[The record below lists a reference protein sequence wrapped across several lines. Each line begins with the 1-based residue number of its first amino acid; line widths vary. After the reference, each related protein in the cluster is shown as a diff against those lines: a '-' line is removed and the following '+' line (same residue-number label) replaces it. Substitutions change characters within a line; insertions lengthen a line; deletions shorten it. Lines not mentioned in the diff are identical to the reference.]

1 MFGYIG
7 CVKEKLSEEKQKR
20 YQSIYC
26 GLCRNL
32 KERYGQVERLCLS
45 YDMAFLILLLSSLYE
60 PEEKSGRFRCSV
72 HPLSEKEETG
82 NRFTD
87 YAADMTIILSYYK
100 CRDDWKDEG
109 KHLQRWYA
117 GMLEKKCGELKKQYP
132 RQWRAVAEGIAG
144 LEEVEKKAARDFDRA
159 INCSGKM
166 LSELFVCEEDFW
178 SDSLRTLGYEIGR
191 FIYLMDAAMDYEKDG
206 KKGSYN
212 PLFYMGKKPE
222 EMKEIMEI
230 PLGNAMRIFEK
241 LPLVQDVSLM
251 RHILYGGVW
260 QQYYAKFP
268 GKEQKR

>member
-7 CVKEKLSEEKQKR
+7 CAKEQLSEEEQKR

-72 HPLSEKEETG
+72 HPLSGKEETG

-117 GMLEKKCGELKKQYP
+117 GMLEKKCGELKKQ
-132 RQWRAVAEGIAG
+132 
-144 LEEVEKKAARDFDRA
+144 
-159 INCSGKM
+159 
-166 LSELFVCEEDFW
+166 
-178 SDSLRTLGYEIGR
+178 
-191 FIYLMDAAMDYEKDG
+191 
-206 KKGSYN
+206 
-212 PLFYMGKKPE
+212 
-222 EMKEIMEI
+222 
-230 PLGNAMRIFEK
+230 
-241 LPLVQDVSLM
+241 
-251 RHILYGGVW
+251 
-260 QQYYAKFP
+260 
-268 GKEQKR
+268 

>member
-7 CVKEKLSEEKQKR
+7 CAKEQLSEEEQKR

-72 HPLSEKEETG
+72 HPLSGKE
-82 NRFTD
+82 
-87 YAADMTIILSYYK
+87 
-100 CRDDWKDEG
+100 EG

-132 RQWRAVAEGIAG
+132 RQWKAVAERTAG

-159 INCSGKM
+159 INSPGGHQSG
-166 LSELFVCEEDFW
+166 ED
-178 SDSLRTLGYEIGR
+178 
-191 FIYLMDAAMDYEKDG
+191 
-206 KKGSYN
+206 
-212 PLFYMGKKPE
+212 
-222 EMKEIMEI
+222 
-230 PLGNAMRIFEK
+230 
-241 LPLVQDVSLM
+241 
-251 RHILYGGVW
+251 H
-260 QQYYAKFP
+260 
-268 GKEQKR
+268 